1 MSTAKGHLMRTEDC
15 RLEDLLAILAD
26 ETDPA
31 DYPLAERVVAGV
43 LVYGA
48 DALWSAAA
56 SDTHAVEAELA
67 RAWADGPGIVVIE
80 GAFDTTVVD
89 RATAVF
95 ERVIAAEKA
104 GGGPSGDHFGEP
116 GANDR
121 VWNCLEKHAVLDP
134 ESFVDYYAND
144 LVALAAR
151 AWLGPGYQV
160 TAQVNLVHPGGAAQ
174 TVHRDYH
181 LGFMD
186 AAQAAR
192 YPARVHALCASLTL
206 QGAVA
211 HCDMPVE
218 SGPTLYLP
226 HSQKYSHGYLAYW
239 LPQFQEY
246 FVANHIQLPLRKGDL
261 VFFNPA
267 LLHAAGSNVSPD
279 INRMAN
285 LLQINSAFGRAME
298 AVDRRRVVEAVYPVL
313 VARRRAG
320 WSSTALDTVIAASA
334 EGYPFPTNLD
344 RDQPVASMAPPT
356 QADLVRAL
364 LAEQA
369 SVAEL
374 QERLSAQALSKLSH

>member
-1 MSTAKGHLMRTEDC
+1 MSTFMGHLMRAEDC
-15 RLEDLLAILAD
+15 RLEDLVVILAE
-26 ETDPA
+26 ETEPA
-31 DYPLAERVVAGV
+31 DYPVADRVVAGV
-43 LVYGA
+43 LIYEA
-48 DALWSAAA
+48 QALRRAAA
-56 SDTHAVEAELA
+56 ADSHAVEAELA
-67 RAWADGPGIVVIE
+67 RAWARGPGIVVIE
-80 GAFDTTVVD
+80 GAFDPLVVD
-89 RATAVF
+89 RASAVF
-95 ERVIAAEKA
+95 EQIIAGEKA
-104 GGGPSGDHFGEP
+104 GGGPSGDHFGKP

-121 VWNCLEKHAVLDP
+121 VWNCLEKHAVADP

-151 AWLGPGYQV
+151 AWLGPAYQV

-192 YPARVHALCASLTL
+192 YPAHVHALCASLTL

-267 LLHAAGSNVSPD
+267 LLHAAGANVSHD
-279 INRMAN
+279 IDRMAN

-313 VARRRAG
+313 VARQRAG
-320 WSSTALDTVIAASA
+320 WSSVALDTVIAASA

-344 RDQPVASMAPPT
+344 LDQPVASMAPPS
-356 QADLVRAL
+356 QADLVRAG
-364 LAEQA
+364 LATGA
-369 SVAEL
+369 SAAEL
-374 QERLSAQALSKLSH
+374 QQQLRAQALNRLSH

>member
-1 MSTAKGHLMRTEDC
+1 MRTEDC
-15 RLEDLLAILAD
+15 QLEDLLAILAD

-43 LVYGA
+43 LIYGA
-48 DALWSAAA
+48 DALRRAAA
-56 SDTHAVEAELA
+56 TDPHAVEAELA

-80 GAFDTTVVD
+80 GAFDPTVVD

-95 ERVIAAEKA
+95 ERIIAAEKV
-104 GGGPSGDHFGEP
+104 GGRPSGDHFGKP

-192 YPARVHALCASLTL
+192 YPAHVHSLCASLTL

-279 INRMAN
+279 IDRMAN

-298 AVDRRRVVEAVYPVL
+298 AVDRRRVVAAVYPVL
-313 VARRRAG
+313 VARQRAG

-344 RDQPVASMAPPT
+344 RDQPVASMTPPT
-356 QADLVRAL
+356 QADLVRAS
-364 LAEQA
+364 LAERA

-374 QERLSAQALSKLSH
+374 QERLSVQALSKLSH

>member
-15 RLEDLLAILAD
+15 QLEDLLAILAD

-43 LVYGA
+43 LVYGS
-48 DALWSAAA
+48 DALRSAAA
-56 SDTHAVEAELA
+56 RDTHAVEAELA

-80 GAFDTTVVD
+80 GAFDPTVVD

-95 ERVIAAEKA
+95 ERIIAAEKV
-104 GGGPSGDHFGEP
+104 GGGPSGDHFGKP

-121 VWNCLEKHAVLDP
+121 VWHCLEKHAVLDP

-192 YPARVHALCASLTL
+192 YPAHVHSLCASLTL

-246 FVANHIQLPLRKGDL
+246 FVATHIQLPLRKGDL

-298 AVDRRRVVEAVYPVL
+298 AVDRRRVVAAVYPVL
-313 VARRRAG
+313 VARQRAG

-356 QADLVRAL
+356 QADLVRAS

-374 QERLSAQALSKLSH
+374 QERLSVQALSKLSH